1 MFSATF
7 DSDSKDSTTLNKR
20 INEIVSTWMNKWRQ
34 TTHIPYLKIVNRRGA
49 YYLLDSRYDAPSEE
63 KLTDNQARIALFG
76 LDNKVNDSDVSWGI
90 SKKVLLPVDGK
101 LIPLAT
107 AHPRIYK
114 ELSNE

>member
-1 MFSATF
+1 
-7 DSDSKDSTTLNKR
+7 
-20 INEIVSTWMNKWRQ
+20 MNKWRQ

>member
-1 MFSATF
+1 MSPIVALCICFV
-7 DSDSKDSTTLNKR
+7 SKIDF
-20 INEIVSTWMNKWRQ
+20 
-34 TTHIPYLKIVNRRGA
+34 RG
-49 YYLLDSRYDAPSEE
+49 
-63 KLTDNQARIALFG
+63 IALFG

-107 AHPRIYK
+107 AHPRIFK